1 MLEDWAVQMAAL
13 QETLTPRLVA
23 ARLLVFA
30 ADHGVTQSNSNVS
43 AYPRGVSASIFRAI
57 ARGQAASATL
67 CRANDC
73 SLHVLDVGIDAPAA
87 ELKVAVD
94 GKLSS
99 SVLQCSTSTSVRRG
113 SRDMLQGPAVSPE
126 ESLAAQAVGRAAVRR
141 YLADMARAE
150 SELGKPSA
158 STMALCVGE
167 LGIGNT
173 TSAAAIVAALTG
185 VAPAEVCGRGTGL
198 DDEGV
203 RRKVA
208 VVERALDANAA
219 LVQSRDPS
227 KILQGVGGLEIAA
240 MAGAM
245 LEAAAARLP
254 VIVDGFV
261 SGAAALVALRMEPG
275 VARSLFWSHH
285 SDEKG
290 TRVLLDA
297 VSAITGVRT
306 QPALAMGLRLGEGT
320 GAVLA
325 LPLLRSAC
333 AIMGMATLQEALQP
347 EDRASAAAP
356 PASDKGGDGRSNKEA
371 KVLGGGRTARRTV
384 K

>member
-1 MLEDWAVQMAAL
+1 MATL
-13 QETLTPRLVA
+13 QETLTPRLVT
-23 ARLLVFA
+23 ARLCIFA
-30 ADHGVTQSNSNVS
+30 ADHGITLSTPSVS

-67 CRANDC
+67 CRANAC
-73 SLHVLDVGIDAPAA
+73 SVHLIDVGIDAPPAD
-87 ELKVAVD
+87 LKVAPLTMD
-94 GKLSS
+94 GKPSASL
-99 SVLQCSTSTSVRRG
+99 LQCSTSTSVRRG

-126 ESLAAQAVGRAAVRR
+126 EAAAAQAVGRAAVRR
-141 YLADMARAE
+141 YLADMARE
-150 SELGKPSA
+150 QLGEAP

-173 TSAAAIVAALTG
+173 TAASALVAALTG
-185 VAPAEVCGRGTGL
+185 ASPVEVCGRGTGL

-203 RRKVA
+203 RHKAA
-208 VVERALDANAA
+208 VVQRALEANAA
-219 LVQSRDPS
+219 LVQSGDPS
-227 KILQGVGGLEIAA
+227 KILQGVGGLELAA
-240 MAGAM
+240 MVGGY
-245 LEAAAARLP
+245 LEAAAVRLP

-261 SGAAALVALRMEPG
+261 SGAAALAALQIEPG
-275 VARSLFWSHH
+275 IAGSLFWSHH

-290 TRVLLDA
+290 MRVLLEA

-333 AIMGMATLQEALQP
+333 AIMGMATLEEALQLG
-347 EDRASAAAP
+347 EKKER
-356 PASDKGGDGRSNKEA
+356 GGRS
-371 KVLGGGRTARRTV
+371 RTSPRMR
-384 K
+384 